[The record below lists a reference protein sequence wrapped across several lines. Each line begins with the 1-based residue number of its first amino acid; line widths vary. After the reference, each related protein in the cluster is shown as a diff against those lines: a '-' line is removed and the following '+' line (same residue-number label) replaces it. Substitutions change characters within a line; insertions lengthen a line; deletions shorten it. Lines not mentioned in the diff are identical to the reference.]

1 MTEARTYSLYT
12 LAGIAS
18 ARDSP
23 VDSRGSPNSTILTHP
38 SPGEG
43 ALKLTLPLELREPR
57 KRLAEPEEPIGDV
70 ELVLRLLPALRQ
82 VQRPGGV
89 GQGTAGLHKLRDAD
103 VDDTLTAGLGAAD
116 AEQAVDLTG
125 SALASGPG
133 EFVAE
138 AILLPLALG
147 GRAAT

>member
-1 MTEARTYSLYT
+1 M
-12 LAGIAS
+12 
-18 ARDSP
+18 
-23 VDSRGSPNSTILTHP
+23 
-38 SPGEG
+38 
-43 ALKLTLPLELREPR
+43 TLPLELREPR

-82 VQRPGGV
+82 VQRPGGRDACL
-89 GQGTAGLHKLRDAD
+89 AGLDEFRDGD
-103 VDDTLTAGLGAAD
+103 VDDSLAAGLGAAD